1 MRVIH
6 NISSVII
13 CFPISG
19 GLFEVAAVETFFELE
34 SVKWTSSEN
43 VSTTLC
49 KYRITPIFFFKMTTT
64 NSSSESI

>member
-49 KYRITPIFFFKMTTT
+49 KYRIILLSK
-64 NSSSESI
+64 